1 MWDEGNAAEAWA
13 GPSRK
18 APSGSVIT
26 QFLSLFGQSANK
38 EGRIMRRYLALGAI
52 LILALIA
59 FELFNFD
66 TTQYALDSLLGGI
79 DFMGVGWATILA
91 IAFCGID
98 FAGLARLFM
107 PGRDEGGSEP
117 KEAWYLMGAWF
128 LAAAMNAVMTWWAV
142 SLAVLQHP
150 LGNEIVGREE
160 LIRIVPVFVAV
171 LVWLT
176 RVLIIAALTMAG
188 DRLLRPAAT
197 ARVASGNGRAASR
210 PAQGAHVIGGEREPA
225 YAMSRGMSS
234 GPRPAP
240 KPSAAAAQSA
250 RSTMMASAVY
260 EGGQSFD

>member
-1 MWDEGNAAEAWA
+1 
-13 GPSRK
+13 
-18 APSGSVIT
+18 
-26 QFLSLFGQSANK
+26 
-38 EGRIMRRYLALGAI
+38 MRRYLALGAI

-79 DFMGVGWATILA
+79 DFMGIGWATILA

-107 PGRDEGGSEP
+107 PGRDEGGPEP

-150 LGNEIVGREE
+150 LGNEIVGRED

-188 DRLLRPAAT
+188 DRLLRPAA
-197 ARVASGNGRAASR
+197 AVRAASGNGRPTTR

-225 YAMSRGMSS
+225 YAMGRGTPS

-240 KPSAAAAQSA
+240 KPSAATAQSA